1 MTIDEAGTLQQEINM
16 NDLVAYETRPVLNQ
30 ENISMIRTALS
41 AISNHLVDASNLAEE
56 VKALRSDVEVLRKE
70 VAQANHFREIAD
82 QAYQQVNAQRIAAE
96 GELTTTRQELV
107 ATKATLV
114 VVREE
119 LDVARFDLN
128 VAHTRI
134 ASLEEDATR
143 VIREADE
150 MVASMRAKFESQVR
164 MIEEDATRRIEAAEA
179 KVRDRNEEFATL
191 RFRVGELDRDN
202 KALRAIFEDAKAVI
216 NGKFGVAAE

>member
-1 MTIDEAGTLQQEINM
+1 MTIDETGNPVETNM
-16 NDLVAYETRPVLNQ
+16 NDLVAFEIRPVLNQ

-96 GELTTTRQELV
+96 SELTTTRTELV
-107 ATKATLV
+107 NTKATLV

-119 LDVARFDLN
+119 LDIVRFDLS
-128 VAHTRI
+128 VAKTRI

-143 VIREADE
+143 IVREADE
-150 MVASMRAKFESQVR
+150 MIAAAVAKADARVRQV
-164 MIEEDATRRIEAAEA
+164 EEDADRRVLVAEA
-179 KVRDRNEEFATL
+179 KARDRNEEFATL
-191 RFRVGELDRDN
+191 RSRVGELERDN
-202 KALRAIFEDAKAVI
+202 NTLRAIFADAQAVM